1 MAARVGR
8 VADFDPEV
16 LTGLDTIF
24 LIAPTASGKT
34 TTLYALLH
42 AIRHKVLTGMG
53 FSASEKDN
61 RALEFCLPSTLIYD
75 TFEDEKIEH
84 ALATGSAVKAECE
97 SDSIVVVMDDILNE
111 DAKGRGRNKVAALKS
126 NSVSKLVRM
135 GRHSGLALL
144 LCAHNASA
152 IPTDVSTNARY
163 VVAFST
169 TPREVDA
176 LHERFFSAAVPSR
189 REFHDLFAECT
200 KAKGQSL
207 IIDTKA
213 SDPDAMLF
221 TFRPPLRGW
230 DISPPFMVG
239 DPSFFTVA
247 RAIEAPRVTPVLD
260 PVAITGRSARALGC
274 VTEAATSRPSFTMS
288 RR

>member
-97 SDSIVVVMDDILNE
+97 SDSIVVVMMDTAQIIH
-111 DAKGRGRNKVAALKS
+111 K
-126 NSVSKLVRM
+126 
-135 GRHSGLALL
+135 LAL
-144 LCAHNASA
+144 
-152 IPTDVSTNARY
+152 
-163 VVAFST
+163 T
-169 TPREVDA
+169 TV
-176 LHERFFSAAVPSR
+176 
-189 REFHDLFAECT
+189 
-200 KAKGQSL
+200 
-207 IIDTKA
+207 
-213 SDPDAMLF
+213 
-221 TFRPPLRGW
+221 
-230 DISPPFMVG
+230 
-239 DPSFFTVA
+239 
-247 RAIEAPRVTPVLD
+247 
-260 PVAITGRSARALGC
+260 
-274 VTEAATSRPSFTMS
+274 
-288 RR
+288 